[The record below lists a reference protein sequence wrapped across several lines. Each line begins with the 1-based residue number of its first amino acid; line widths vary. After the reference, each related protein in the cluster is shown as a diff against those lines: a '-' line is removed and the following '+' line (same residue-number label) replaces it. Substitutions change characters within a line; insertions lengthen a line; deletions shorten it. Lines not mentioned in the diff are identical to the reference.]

1 MKYQDHFFYH
11 IYNRGAHKEKIFF
24 SEEHYLRCL
33 NLLHKYADKYAVSI
47 IAYCLMPNH
56 YHLILQ
62 QKENGS
68 ISRCLQTTFNA
79 YSQTVNLM
87 VGHSGTLFQGKAK
100 SKLIDSDEYVLQV
113 IRYVHLNPVSA
124 GLVQKPEDWHFSDY
138 REWIKETGDF
148 PKDTANRM
156 VPSEGDKLRAA
167 YFASAKEYKQFVE
180 DYEAE
185 RKNTTLEKFLFE
197 AE

>member
-1 MKYQDHFFYH
+1 M
-11 IYNRGAHKEKIFF
+11 EIFLSQENYF
-24 SEEHYLRCL
+24 SCL
-33 NLLHKYADKYAVSI
+33 QLMHKYAIEYKISVL
-47 IAYCLMPNH
+47 AYCLMPNH

-68 ISRCLQTTFNA
+68 VSRCLQTTFNA
-79 YSQTVNLM
+79 YSQTINLM

-138 REWIKETGDF
+138 REWIKGTGDL
-148 PKDTANRM
+148 PKDPANRM
-156 VPSEGDKLRAA
+156 VPSEGGKLRAA

-185 RKNTTLEKFLFE
+185 RENTTLEKFLFE